1 MMKKFYTLEIEF
13 EDEITLAEQ
22 DRRVC
27 MVLENLVTDWW
38 PVAAIRA
45 VPHGIVPVPDSAIA
59 TPASA
64 PARR

>member
-1 MMKKFYTLEIEF
+1 MPKRYYTVEIEF

-38 PVAAIRA
+38 ESAAVRMDSHMLL
-45 VPHGIVPVPDSAIA
+45 PFPDSAIA
-59 TPASA
+59 TVATKP
-64 PARR
+64 PR